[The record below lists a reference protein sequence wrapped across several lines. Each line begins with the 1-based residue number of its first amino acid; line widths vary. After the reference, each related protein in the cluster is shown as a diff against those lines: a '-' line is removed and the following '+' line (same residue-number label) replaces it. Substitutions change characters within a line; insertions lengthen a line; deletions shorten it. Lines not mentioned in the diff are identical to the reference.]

1 MKTELKMKLRV
12 QVRTENNA
20 VTEYAARVARLVKK
34 KGGKTDE
41 SREIASFTIE
51 NAQGR
56 VSVAVGDTVTIHT
69 LNGGGMGGCTI
80 VKLTNRSIHYT
91 QDEGK
96 HVKTI
101 AYDNIFSI
109 D

>member
-1 MKTELKMKLRV
+1 MR
-12 QVRTENNA
+12 
-20 VTEYAARVARLVKK
+20 
-34 KGGKTDE
+34 

-91 QDEGK
+91 Q

-101 AYDNIFSI
+101 AYDNIYSI

>member
-1 MKTELKMKLRV
+1 MR
-12 QVRTENNA
+12 
-20 VTEYAARVARLVKK
+20 
-34 KGGKTDE
+34 
-41 SREIASFTIE
+41 SRETSITIE

-69 LNGGGMGGCTI
+69 LNGGCTI

-101 AYDNIFSI
+101 AYDNIYSI

>member
-1 MKTELKMKLRV
+1 
-12 QVRTENNA
+12 
-20 VTEYAARVARLVKK
+20 
-34 KGGKTDE
+34 
-41 SREIASFTIE
+41 
-51 NAQGR
+51 
-56 VSVAVGDTVTIHT
+56 
-69 LNGGGMGGCTI
+69 MGGCTI
-80 VKLTNRSIHYT
+80 VKLTNRSVHYT

>member
-1 MKTELKMKLRV
+1 MR
-12 QVRTENNA
+12 
-20 VTEYAARVARLVKK
+20 
-34 KGGKTDE
+34 

-80 VKLTNRSIHYT
+80 VSLLTEAFIIPRMKESMLRRLHT
-91 QDEGK
+91 
-96 HVKTI
+96 TI
-101 AYDNIFSI
+101 YSA
-109 D
+109 

>member
-1 MKTELKMKLRV
+1 MQQELQSLLRRKA
-12 QVRTENNA
+12 VRQM
-20 VTEYAARVARLVKK
+20 R
-34 KGGKTDE
+34 
-41 SREIASFTIE
+41 SREIASITIE

-101 AYDNIFSI
+101 AYDNIYSI

>member
-1 MKTELKMKLRV
+1 MR
-12 QVRTENNA
+12 
-20 VTEYAARVARLVKK
+20 
-34 KGGKTDE
+34 
-41 SREIASFTIE
+41 SREIASITIE

-69 LNGGGMGGCTI
+69 LNGGGMGGRTI

>member
-1 MKTELKMKLRV
+1 MR
-12 QVRTENNA
+12 
-20 VTEYAARVARLVKK
+20 
-34 KGGKTDE
+34 
-41 SREIASFTIE
+41 SREIASITIE

-56 VSVAVGDTVTIHT
+56 VSVAVGDTV
-69 LNGGGMGGCTI
+69 NGGGMGGCTI

-101 AYDNIFSI
+101 ACDNIYSI